1 MAAFIII
8 VVCYGILVYS
18 LEFQYYIYSWLS
30 ITTIFISLN
39 STSNNQKPDINIV
52 LNKCLCSIYS
62 KQMTNVESIVF
73 LTVFCLFLFVLIVC
87 VYNLIEVFM
96 RHKES
101 LECLKFDDIN
111 IEICLKYIK
120 R

>member
-1 MAAFIII
+1 
-8 VVCYGILVYS
+8 
-18 LEFQYYIYSWLS
+18 
-30 ITTIFISLN
+30 
-39 STSNNQKPDINIV
+39 
-52 LNKCLCSIYS
+52 
-62 KQMTNVESIVF
+62 MTNVESIVF